1 MSDLR
6 ARLAR
11 LSPEQRAALEER
23 MRRQPSPQR
32 APGIPRRAGNGPA
45 PLSFGQERLWFL
57 QQLDPADASY
67 NMFMVQRLR
76 GRVSTE
82 ALRHALGRLVERHA
96 TLRARFTAR
105 EGSPV
110 QEIGPP
116 EPVEPDLI
124 DLTGLPADE
133 RESRATELVADLTN
147 RPFDL
152 AAGPLL
158 RVHLITLSRNDH
170 VLCVVLHHI
179 VADGWSLKILLGE
192 FATLYGAHLEGR
204 EAVLP
209 EPVLE
214 YADYAAWQRER
225 LDEEGVRRQLDYWG
239 ERLAGV
245 PVLDVPAD
253 RPRSPVRSSNGDYAA
268 RRIGRELTAHLDRL
282 ARDERCTPFMV
293 LLAAFQT
300 LLGAHSGQDD
310 VCVGSVIA
318 GRERPELEHVVGF
331 FPNTLALRA
340 DLSGDPGFRELLGRV
355 RSTVLDA
362 FAHQDIPFERL
373 LNELHVE
380 RDLSTTPL
388 FQAMFVMQDKDA
400 SALTIPGLETGVF
413 DPGARQ
419 AKFDLM
425 LDVTPR
431 SDSLYALLSYN
442 ADLFEPDTM
451 ARMLRRYERV
461 LEAVAA
467 DPDIPLSRLRAAM
480 LLPEDRLPAVTAS
493 LSTGARPSA
502 LLSPGDVSSAG
513 ALPGGVLPDGVLP
526 DGVLPGASGA
536 GVAGPAARPSGG
548 TAGVVELFE
557 ERVRLAP
564 DAPAVGQGD
573 RRLSYAELDER
584 AGRLAARLAAAG
596 AGPETVVAVRARR
609 GLELVV
615 ALIAVLKAG
624 AAYLPLDPA
633 YPAERLRWMLRDSGA
648 ALLLSQDEPSGSSP
662 RDGVSGISV
671 TSGVS
676 VTSGASVTSGVSEGS
691 GASGS
696 SGVSGGEVPVIPLEG
711 VADGPPTGDAVTA
724 GGGRVPVRGGAANL
738 AYVIYTSGSTGRPK
752 GVQVERRALDARV
765 AWMRAEYG
773 VGPGDRVLQF
783 ASVGFDTH
791 AEEVYPALTSGAE
804 LVLAPDEPLPDFLR
818 TPEAASLTVMD
829 LPTSYWQELVAARI
843 TWPAAL
849 RLLILGAD
857 PLHAPA
863 LASWYEAQ
871 GERVTLV
878 NSYGPTETTIIA
890 TAGELDPAEASRRP
904 TVGHPL
910 SGTRV
915 HVLDAYGARVPVG
928 VPGELCI
935 GGDGLARGYLGS
947 PALTA
952 ERFVPDPH
960 GPAGA
965 RLYRTGDRARF
976 RPDGRLEI
984 LGRLD
989 RQVKI
994 RGYRVEPGEIEA
1006 RLLAHPRVARAT
1018 VTVREDTP
1026 GDRRLVA
1033 YVVPRDPGTT
1043 GPLPDGS
1050 APGEVVAE
1058 GRETGASTGA
1068 RPGDVDLRGHLA
1080 AELPPHLVPSAV
1092 VEVARIP
1099 LTPSGKVDQAAL
1111 PAPEHRSGEGYLPPG
1126 TPTQELVC
1134 SVWAEVLGVDR
1145 VGALDDFFQ
1154 LGGHSLLAT
1163 RTIARLS
1170 AATGL
1175 DVPLK
1180 LAFSHSS
1187 VRRLAE
1193 ALDELAQAGPGTG
1206 AGPGPV
1212 RRPEGTAPPLSF
1224 AQERLW
1230 FMEQFSPGTGAYVLP
1245 AAARLRGPLDL
1256 AALAARLDAAVAR
1269 HESLRMRFP
1278 AAPDGRPEVRIV
1290 AADDPASRVALRVVD
1305 AGPGAGTKAEAGTG
1319 AGTGTKAEAEAG
1331 TEAET
1336 RARAAEVEARRIVS
1350 ADAARPFDLA
1360 GAPPLR
1366 ATLVRIGPGDH
1377 VLLVAV
1383 HHIVADGWSAELL
1396 LDELLTDRAGRA
1408 EPSVGYG
1415 DYALWQRDRLT
1426 GERLEGHLEFW
1437 RRELAA
1443 LPPLELPLDR
1453 PRPARQGHRG
1463 AWHDLRLDAG
1473 LTGDLG
1479 ELGRENGAT
1488 LYMVLLAA
1496 YQAVLSRWSGQR
1508 DFAVG
1513 SPVAGR
1519 DRAEF
1524 EDVVGLFV
1532 NLLPLRARLEGDPT
1546 FTDLLGRT
1554 RDAALEVYAHQ
1565 ELPFEKLVAELDLA
1579 RDATRPPVVQALFAL
1594 QSYLGGTVPAGSV
1607 VAPAGGPGHATTGE
1621 AGSRTTGGAGT
1632 GTAAT
1637 TVTEPFAPDTT
1648 STRFDLELYVSETGG
1663 GLAARFVYNRD
1674 LFLPATVERM
1684 AASFETFLRSAVAAP
1699 RARVGELDLLSPA
1712 ERELVL
1718 TGWNATGTAYPP
1730 PETLHG
1736 LVEEQV
1742 ARTPDAPAVIF
1753 GDDTLT
1759 YAELNDR
1766 AEALAARLRAGGG
1779 EVFAV
1784 RAERSLD
1791 LPVRLLAVLKAGAAY
1806 LPLDPGL
1813 PDRRVAAMLADAGA
1827 VELDTLADPG
1837 ETGHRVGERPDSLA
1851 YVIFTSGSTGRPKGV
1866 GVSHRAIVNRLRWM
1880 QETYRLDAGDAVLQ
1894 KTPAGFDV
1902 SVWEFFWPL
1911 ISGARLVLARPDGQR
1926 DTAYLRDLVIA
1937 RAITTMHF
1945 VPSMLAA
1952 FTAEER
1958 IEECRSLRRVI
1969 CSGEEL
1975 TAAAAERLTERLP
1988 GVELHNLYGPTEAA
2002 VDVSWH
2008 RYVPGEPTVPIGRPV
2023 ANTRLYVL
2031 DGSLRPVPAG
2041 MPGELF
2047 IGGVQV
2053 ARGYLGRPALTAERF
2068 LPDPYGP
2075 PGSRL
2080 YATGDRA
2087 RRRPD
2092 GELDYLGRLDT
2103 QTKIRGMRV
2112 EPGEIEAALARHPEL
2127 GAAAVGVTLDGPGGA
2142 RLVGYVVRRPGAG
2155 TLPGD
2160 APGEGG
2166 RVREPARDP
2175 EPHDRHGVQG
2185 PAGDLEPHDRRGVRE
2200 LAADP
2205 ELHDR
2210 LRDRLREELPEHM
2223 VPALWVELEALP
2235 LTPNGKLD
2243 RAALPSPSPSAHSG
2257 VAAWEPPR
2265 PGAEQDVAE
2274 VWRDVLGLERV
2285 GRHDGFFSVGGDSIL
2300 SLSVVAGLR
2309 RRGYTLDLQR
2319 LFTHQTVA
2327 ELASVLDTPGAKPVA
2342 EPEPKAATGA
2352 FGLLSAADLAKLR
2365 KGER

>member
-6 ARLAR
+6 AKLAR

-23 MRRQPSPQR
+23 LRRQPPPRQR
-32 APGIPRRAGNGPA
+32 PSGIPRRADGGGPP

-57 QQLDPADASY
+57 QQLDPSDASY

-76 GRVSTE
+76 GHVSIG
-82 ALRHALGRLVERHA
+82 ALRYALGRLVERHE
-96 TLRARFTAR
+96 TLRARFTSH

-116 EPVEPDLI
+116 LPVEPDLI
-124 DLTGLPADE
+124 DLTRLPVAE
-133 RESRATELVADLTN
+133 REARATELVADLTN

-158 RVHLITLSRNDH
+158 RVHLITMSGTDH

-192 FATLYGAHLEGR
+192 LAACYGAHLEGR
-204 EAVLP
+204 EADLP
-209 EPVLE
+209 APVLE
-214 YADYAAWQRER
+214 YADYAAWQRGL
-225 LDEEGVRRQLDYWG
+225 LDEERVRRQLDYWSG
-239 ERLAGV
+239 QLAGV
-245 PVLDVPAD
+245 PALDVPAD
-253 RPRSPVRSSNGDYAA
+253 RPRPPVKSSNGDYAA
-268 RRIGRELTAHLDRL
+268 RRIGRELTARLDRL
-282 ARDERCTPFMV
+282 ARDERCTQFMV

-318 GRERPELEHVVGF
+318 GRERPELEQIVGF
-331 FPNTLALRA
+331 FPNTLALRG

-355 RSTVLDA
+355 RATVLDA

-373 LNELHVE
+373 LNELRVE

-388 FQAMFVMQDKDA
+388 FQAMFVMQDKEA
-400 SALTIPGLETGVF
+400 SELVMPGIETDVF

-442 ADLFEPDTM
+442 ADLFEPDTV

-461 LEAVAA
+461 LEAVAD

-493 LSTGARPSA
+493 LST
-502 LLSPGDVSSAG
+502 
-513 ALPGGVLPDGVLP
+513 ALPSPLDP
-526 DGVLPGASGA
+526 
-536 GVAGPAARPSGG
+536 AGP
-548 TAGVVELFE
+548 AGVVELFE

-564 DAPAVGQGD
+564 DAVAVSHGD
-573 RRLSYAELDER
+573 RRLSYAELRER
-584 AGRLAARLAAAG
+584 AARLAARLAAEG
-596 AGPETVVAVRARR
+596 AGPETVVAVCARR
-609 GLELVV
+609 GPELVV
-615 ALIAVLKAG
+615 ALLATAMAG
-624 AAYLPLDPA
+624 GAYLPLDPA

-648 ALLLSQDEPSGSSP
+648 ALLLSQ
-662 RDGVSGISV
+662 
-671 TSGVS
+671 
-676 VTSGASVTSGVSEGS
+676 
-691 GASGS
+691 
-696 SGVSGGEVPVIPLEG
+696 GGPPECDLPTIPLDG
-711 VADGPPTGDAVTA
+711 VADGPAAGEDRKAAEDPKAADGSPSGARLHGPGEPGAPTSA
-724 GGGRVPVRGGAANL
+724 GEGRVTRPGGPGNL
-738 AYVIYTSGSTGRPK
+738 AYVIYTSGSTGTPK

-773 VGPGDRVLQF
+773 IRPDDRVLQF

-791 AEEVYPALTSGAE
+791 AEEIYPALTSGAE

-818 TPEAASLTVMD
+818 TPRGASLTVMD
-829 LPTSYWQELVAARI
+829 LPTSYWQELVAAR
-843 TWPAAL
+843 TSWPPAL

-857 PLHAPA
+857 PLPGPA
-863 LASWYEAQ
+863 LAAWYEAH

-910 SGTRV
+910 SATRV
-915 HVLDAYGARVPVG
+915 HVLDEHGARVPAG
-928 VPGELCI
+928 APGELCV
-935 GGDGLARGYLGS
+935 GGDGLSRGYLGS

-952 ERFVPDPH
+952 ERFVPDPY
-960 GPAGA
+960 GPAGS

-1006 RLLAHPRVARAT
+1006 RLLAHPWVGRAT

-1033 YVVPRDPGTT
+1033 YVVRHDRTAG
-1043 GPLPDGS
+1043 GQAADERVADERVADERVADERAADERAEGARERSGHRPDG
-1050 APGEVVAE
+1050 GEL
-1058 GRETGASTGA
+1058 REY
-1068 RPGDVDLRGHLA
+1068 LA

-1099 LTPSGKVDQAAL
+1099 LTPSGKVDQGAL
-1111 PAPEHRSGEGYLPPG
+1111 PAPEHRSDEGYLPPE
-1126 TPTQELVC
+1126 TATQELVC
-1134 SVWAEVLGVDR
+1134 SVWAEVLGVER

-1180 LAFSHSS
+1180 LAFSHPS
-1187 VRRLAE
+1187 VRRLAQ
-1193 ALDELAQAGPGTG
+1193 ALDALAEAGPGAG
-1206 AGPGPV
+1206 PEAGPGPV

-1256 AALAARLDAAVAR
+1256 AALDARLDAAVTR

-1278 AAPDGRPEVRIV
+1278 ASSDGRPEVRV
-1290 AADDPASRVALRVVD
+1290 VPAGDPEARIAIRVV
-1305 AGPGAGTKAEAGTG
+1305 EAGTASTG
-1319 AGTGTKAEAEAG
+1319 PAATAGSGTEAAEAEA
-1331 TEAET
+1331 
-1336 RARAAEVEARRIVS
+1336 EARRVVS
-1350 ADAARPFDLA
+1350 ADAARPFDL
-1360 GAPPLR
+1360 GDGPLLR
-1366 ATLVRIGPGDH
+1366 VTLVRLASADH

-1396 LDELLTDRAGRA
+1396 LDELLSGHDGRDERAGRP
-1408 EPSVGYG
+1408 EPRVGYG
-1415 DYALWQRDRLT
+1415 DYALWQR
-1426 GERLEGHLEFW
+1426 ERLAGPRLERHLEFW
-1437 RRELAA
+1437 REELAA
-1443 LPPLELPLDR
+1443 LPPLDLPLDR
-1453 PRPARQGHRG
+1453 PRPVRQGHRG

-1473 LTGDLG
+1473 LTGALGDLA
-1479 ELGRENGAT
+1479 RERGAT
-1488 LYMVLLAA
+1488 LYMALLSGF
-1496 YQAVLSRWSGQR
+1496 QAVLSRWSGQH

-1519 DRAEF
+1519 DLTEF

-1532 NLLPLRARLEGDPT
+1532 NLLPLRARLAGDPT
-1546 FTDLLGRT
+1546 FTELLGRT
-1554 RDAALEVYAHQ
+1554 RDAALEVYGHQ

-1579 RDATRPPVVQALFAL
+1579 RDATRPPVVQVLFAL
-1594 QSYLGGTVPAGSV
+1594 QSYLGGTVPAGRPVPVAGPV
-1607 VAPAGGPGHATTGE
+1607 VSTPGEGTGAAAAAAGRTTGSTAERAGGPVA
-1621 AGSRTTGGAGT
+1621 
-1632 GTAAT
+1632 
-1637 TVTEPFAPDTT
+1637 EPFVPDTT
-1648 STRFDLELYVSETGG
+1648 STRFDLELYASETGA

-1674 LFLPATVERM
+1674 LFLPETVERL
-1684 AASFETFLRSAVAAP
+1684 AASFETFLRAAVAAP
-1699 RARVGELDLLSPA
+1699 GTRVGDLEMLSPG
-1712 ERELVL
+1712 ERDLVL
-1718 TGWNATGTAYPP
+1718 TGWNATETAYPP
-1730 PETLHG
+1730 EETLHG
-1736 LVEEQV
+1736 LVEAQA
-1742 ARTPDAPAVIF
+1742 ARTPGAPAVVF
-1753 GDDTLT
+1753 EGETLT

-1766 AEALAARLRAGGG
+1766 ADLLAARLRAGAGKKA
-1779 EVFAV
+1779 ERVFAV
-1784 RAERSLD
+1784 RAERSID

-1813 PDRRVAAMLADAGA
+1813 PERRVEAMLADARA
-1827 VELDTLADPG
+1827 VELTAALDASAEPADAGGRAGDPPG
-1837 ETGHRVGERPDSLA
+1837 SLA

-1866 GVSHRAIVNRLRWM
+1866 GVPHRAIVNRLRWM
-1880 QETYRLDAGDAVLQ
+1880 QDTYGLDAGDAVLQ

-1911 ISGARLVLARPDGQR
+1911 ISGARLVLARPDGHR
-1926 DTAYLRDLVIA
+1926 DTAYLRDLVVE
-1937 RAITTMHF
+1937 RGITTVHF

-1958 IEECRSLRRVI
+1958 IEECGSLRRVI

-1975 TAAAAERLTERLP
+1975 TAGAAERLTARLP

-2002 VDVSWH
+2002 VDVSRH
-2008 RYVPGEPTVPIGRPV
+2008 RYTPGEKVVPIGRPV

-2031 DGSLRPVPAG
+2031 DGALRPVPAG
-2041 MPGELF
+2041 TPGELF
-2047 IGGVQV
+2047 IGGVQL
-2053 ARGYLGRPALTAERF
+2053 ARGYLGRPGLTAERF
-2068 LPDPYGP
+2068 VPDPYGP

-2087 RRRPD
+2087 RWRRD
-2092 GELDYLGRLDT
+2092 GEIEYLGRLDA
-2103 QTKIRGMRV
+2103 QVKIRGMRV
-2112 EPGEIEAALARHPEL
+2112 EPGEIEAVLGGHPDL
-2127 GAAAVGVTLDGPGGA
+2127 SAVAVGVWHDGAGA
-2142 RLVGYVVRRPGAG
+2142 RLVGYGVRREG
-2155 TLPGD
+2155 TRDTADTADAGD
-2160 APGEGG
+2160 ADP
-2166 RVREPARDP
+2166 REW
-2175 EPHDRHGVQG
+2175 
-2185 PAGDLEPHDRRGVRE
+2185 LRG
-2200 LAADP
+2200 
-2205 ELHDR
+2205 
-2210 LRDRLREELPEHM
+2210 ELPEHM
-2223 VPALWVELEALP
+2223 IPTAWVTLEALP

-2243 RAALPSPSPSAHSG
+2243 RAALPPPPG
-2257 VAAWEPPR
+2257 RGDLPWEPPR
-2265 PGAEQDVAE
+2265 TDAERAVAQ
-2274 VWRDVLGLERV
+2274 VWQDVLGLDKV
-2285 GRHDGFFSVGGDSIL
+2285 GRHDGFFGVGGDSIR
-2300 SLSVVAGLR
+2300 SLSVVARLR
-2309 RRGYTLDLQR
+2309 DLGYGLDLQQ

-2327 ELASVLDTPGAKPVA
+2327 ELASVLDTPDTGPAATATP
-2342 EPEPKAATGA
+2342 EPEAATGA
-2352 FGLLSAADLAKLR
+2352 TEAFGMLGAADLAKLR

>member
-32 APGIPRRAGNGPA
+32 ARGIPRRTGDGPP

-76 GRVSTE
+76 GRVSAE

-116 EPVEPDLI
+116 VPVEPDLI
-124 DLTGLPADE
+124 DLSGLPAGE
-133 RESRATELVADLTN
+133 REARATELVADLTN

-158 RVHLITLSRNDH
+158 RVHLITMSQADH

-179 VADGWSLKILLGE
+179 VADGWSLKVLLGE
-192 FATLYGAHLEGR
+192 FATFYGAHLEGR
-204 EAVLP
+204 EADLP

-225 LDEEGVRRQLDYWG
+225 LDEESVRRQLDYWG

-268 RRIGRELTAHLDRL
+268 RRIGRELTARLDRL

-293 LLAAFQT
+293 LLAAFHT

-318 GRERPELEHVVGF
+318 GREHPELEHVVGF

-400 SALTIPGLETGVF
+400 SELTIPGVETGVF

-451 ARMLRRYERV
+451 ARMLRRYERT
-461 LEAVAA
+461 LEAVVA

-493 LSTGARPSA
+493 LSTSTRPSSSSS
-502 LLSPGDVSSAG
+502 SPVS
-513 ALPGGVLPDGVLP
+513 PTGV
-526 DGVLPGASGA
+526 
-536 GVAGPAARPSGG
+536 VAGPAAGPPDGSTRTGGATAVAGPPDG
-548 TAGVVELFE
+548 TAGVVGLFE
-557 ERVRLAP
+557 ERARLAP
-564 DAPAVGQGD
+564 DAPAVTHGD

-615 ALIAVLKAG
+615 ALLAVLKAG
-624 AAYLPLDPA
+624 GAYLPLDPA

-648 ALLLSQDEPSGSSP
+648 ALLLSQGDPGLHDAPGSHGSQDGPGSHGGPGSQSGSGSQ
-662 RDGVSGISV
+662 DGPGSQGGADLRQGTGAVIS
-671 TSGVS
+671 
-676 VTSGASVTSGVSEGS
+676 
-691 GASGS
+691 
-696 SGVSGGEVPVIPLEG
+696 LEG
-711 VADGPPTGDAVTA
+711 VADGPSDDTTTSTGDTGTGLRAPSSASSA
-724 GGGRVPVRGGAANL
+724 GSTRPANL

-773 VGPGDRVLQF
+773 VGPDDRVLQF

-791 AEEVYPALTSGAE
+791 AEEIYPALTSGAE

-818 TPEAASLTVMD
+818 TPAGASLTVMD

-843 TWPAAL
+843 AWPPAL

-857 PLHAPA
+857 PLPAPV
-863 LASWYEAQ
+863 LATWYETH
-871 GERVTLV
+871 GERVILV

-890 TAGELDPAEASRRP
+890 TAGELDPSEASRRP

-910 SGTRV
+910 SATRV
-915 HVLDAYGARVPVG
+915 HVLDRDGAPVPVG

-952 ERFVPDPH
+952 ERFVPDPY

-1033 YVVPRDPGTT
+1033 YVVPRDLVTT
-1043 GPLPDGS
+1043 EPVPDGS
-1050 APGEVVAE
+1050 VTGESVTGEPGTDAPGTD
-1058 GRETGASTGA
+1058 GPQTGQKAAPPVGG
-1068 RPGDVDLRGHLA
+1068 RPGGEDLREHLT

-1092 VEVARIP
+1092 VEIAHIP

-1111 PAPEHRSGEGYLPPG
+1111 PAPEHRSGEGYLAPESA
-1126 TPTQELVC
+1126 TQELVC
-1134 SVWAEVLGVDR
+1134 AVWAEVLGVER
-1145 VGALDDFFQ
+1145 VGVLDDFFQ

-1187 VRRLAE
+1187 VRRLAQ
-1193 ALDELAQAGPGTG
+1193 ALDELASEGPGTA

-1230 FMEQFSPGTGAYVLP
+1230 FMEQFSPGTSAYVLP

-1256 AALAARLDAAVAR
+1256 AALTARLDAAVTR

-1290 AADDPASRVALRVVD
+1290 PADDPAARVTLRVV
-1305 AGPGAGTKAEAGTG
+1305 EAIPAT
-1319 AGTGTKAEAEAG
+1319 GTGTKAGTGTETVAGTGTGVGTGVGTPPDADPGAGTTTGTGTHADAGAGTTTGTGAEA
-1331 TEAET
+1331 
-1336 RARAAEVEARRIVS
+1336 EARRIVS
-1350 ADAARPFDLA
+1350 DDAARPFDLA
-1360 GAPPLR
+1360 DGPPLR
-1366 ATLVRIGPGDH
+1366 ATLVRLGPDDH

-1396 LDELLTDRAGRA
+1396 LDELLSGRTGRA
-1408 EPSVGYG
+1408 DPSVGYG

-1463 AWHDLRLDAG
+1463 AWYDLRLDAG

-1479 ELGRENGAT
+1479 ALARENGAT

-1546 FTDLLGRT
+1546 FADLLGRT

-1579 RDATRPPVVQALFAL
+1579 RDATRSPVVQALFAL
-1594 QSYLGGTVPAGSV
+1594 QSYLGGTVPTVTPS
-1607 VAPAGGPGHATTGE
+1607 ATTTGTPTTT
-1621 AGSRTTGGAGT
+1621 TTGT
-1632 GTAAT
+1632 TAA

-1663 GLAARFVYNRD
+1663 ALAARFVYDRD
-1674 LFLPATVERM
+1674 LFAAGTVERM

-1699 RARVGELDLLSPA
+1699 HTRVGDLELLSPA
-1712 ERELVL
+1712 ERDLVL

-1736 LVEEQV
+1736 LIEAQV
-1742 ARTPDAPAVIF
+1742 ARTPGAPAVVF
-1753 GDDTLT
+1753 EGETLT
-1759 YAELNDR
+1759 YAELDDR
-1766 AEALAARLRAGGG
+1766 AEALAARLRATTGPDGTG
-1779 EVFAV
+1779 NIGNAGVFAV

-1813 PDRRVAAMLADAGA
+1813 PDRRVEAMLADAGA
-1827 VELDTLADPG
+1827 VELDHVVRSPNPTASTGPTGAG
-1837 ETGHRVGERPDSLA
+1837 EEDGRAGTPPDALA

-1911 ISGARLVLARPDGQR
+1911 ISGARLVLARPDGHR
-1926 DTAYLRDLVIA
+1926 DTAYLRDLVTA
-1937 RAITTMHF
+1937 QAITTMHF

-1975 TAAAAERLTERLP
+1975 TAAAAERLTGRLP

-2008 RYVPGEPTVPIGRPV
+2008 RYAPGEPTVPIGRPV

-2087 RRRPD
+2087 
-2092 GELDYLGRLDT
+2092 
-2103 QTKIRGMRV
+2103 
-2112 EPGEIEAALARHPEL
+2112 
-2127 GAAAVGVTLDGPGGA
+2127 
-2142 RLVGYVVRRPGAG
+2142 
-2155 TLPGD
+2155 
-2160 APGEGG
+2160 
-2166 RVREPARDP
+2166 
-2175 EPHDRHGVQG
+2175 
-2185 PAGDLEPHDRRGVRE
+2185 
-2200 LAADP
+2200 
-2205 ELHDR
+2205 
-2210 LRDRLREELPEHM
+2210 
-2223 VPALWVELEALP
+2223 
-2235 LTPNGKLD
+2235 
-2243 RAALPSPSPSAHSG
+2243 
-2257 VAAWEPPR
+2257 
-2265 PGAEQDVAE
+2265 
-2274 VWRDVLGLERV
+2274 
-2285 GRHDGFFSVGGDSIL
+2285 
-2300 SLSVVAGLR
+2300 
-2309 RRGYTLDLQR
+2309 
-2319 LFTHQTVA
+2319 
-2327 ELASVLDTPGAKPVA
+2327 
-2342 EPEPKAATGA
+2342 
-2352 FGLLSAADLAKLR
+2352 
-2365 KGER
+2365 

>member
-32 APGIPRRAGNGPA
+32 APGIPRRAGGGPA

-76 GRVSTE
+76 GRVSVE

-116 EPVEPDLI
+116 VPVEPDLI
-124 DLTGLPADE
+124 DLSGLPADE
-133 RESRATELVADLTN
+133 REDRATELVADLTN

-158 RVHLITLSRNDH
+158 RVHLITLSGNDH

-204 EAVLP
+204 EADLP

-268 RRIGRELTAHLDRL
+268 RRIGRELTARLDRL

-293 LLAAFQT
+293 LLAAFHT

-340 DLSGDPGFRELLGRV
+340 DLSGDPAFRELLGRV

-373 LNELHVE
+373 LNELNVE

-388 FQAMFVMQDKDA
+388 FQAMFVMQDREA
-400 SALTIPGLETGVF
+400 SELTIPGVETGVF

-461 LEAVAA
+461 LEAVAG

-493 LSTGARPSA
+493 LSTGARPTGA
-502 LLSPGDVSSAG
+502 VPPGDVLS
-513 ALPGGVLPDGVLP
+513 GGVPSG
-526 DGVLPGASGA
+526 GVLPGASCGA
-536 GVAGPAARPSGG
+536 GTAGPAARPPG
-548 TAGVVELFE
+548 TAAGVAGLFE
-557 ERVRLAP
+557 ERARLAP
-564 DAPAVGQGD
+564 DAPAVTHGD

-584 AGRLAARLAAAG
+584 ATRLAARLAAAG

-615 ALIAVLKAG
+615 ALLAVLKAG
-624 AAYLPLDPA
+624 GAYLPLDPA
-633 YPAERLRWMLRDSGA
+633 YPAERLRWMLRDGGA
-648 ALLLSQDEPSGSSP
+648 ALLLSQGDPSLSPGDPPASQDGPPGSPP
-662 RDGVSGISV
+662 RDDVP
-671 TSGVS
+671 
-676 VTSGASVTSGVSEGS
+676 
-691 GASGS
+691 
-696 SGVSGGEVPVIPLEG
+696 GGEVPVIPLEG
-711 VADGPPTGDAVTA
+711 VADGPPTGGAA
-724 GGGRVPVRGGAANL
+724 AGSGGGDRVPARVVPAHVVPAHVVPARVVPARGAPANL

-818 TPEAASLTVMD
+818 TPAGASLTVMD

-857 PLHAPA
+857 PLPAPA
-863 LASWYEAQ
+863 LAAWYEAH

-915 HVLDAYGARVPVG
+915 YVLDGYGAHVPVG
-928 VPGELCI
+928 VPGELCV

-947 PALTA
+947 PAPTA
-952 ERFVPDPH
+952 ERFVPDPY

-1006 RLLAHPRVARAT
+1006 RLLAHPGVARAT

-1033 YVVPRDPGTT
+1033 YVVPRDPGA
-1043 GPLPDGS
+1043 GEPLPY
-1050 APGEVVAE
+1050 
-1058 GRETGASTGA
+1058 GA
-1068 RPGDVDLRGHLA
+1068 DDLRGHLA
-1080 AELPPHLVPSAV
+1080 AGLPPHLVPSAV

-1126 TPTQELVC
+1126 TATQELVC

-1193 ALDELAQAGPGTG
+1193 ALDELAQAGPGPGAGPG

-1256 AALAARLDAAVAR
+1256 AALGARLDAAVAR

-1278 AAPDGRPEVRIV
+1278 AAPDGRPEVRV
-1290 AADDPASRVALRVVD
+1290 VPADDPASRVTIRVV
-1305 AGPGAGTKAEAGTG
+1305 GAGTRAKADAG
-1319 AGTGTKAEAEAG
+1319 AGTDTG
-1331 TEAET
+1331 TEREA
-1336 RARAAEVEARRIVS
+1336 EARRIVS

-1360 GAPPLR
+1360 DGPLLR
-1366 ATLVRIGPGDH
+1366 VTLVWIGPDDH

-1383 HHIVADGWSAELL
+1383 HHVVADGWSAELL
-1396 LDELLTDRAGRA
+1396 LDELLTGRDGPDGRA
-1408 EPSVGYG
+1408 EPSIGYG

-1479 ELGRENGAT
+1479 ELARRNGAT

-1496 YQAVLSRWSGQR
+1496 YQAVLSRWSGQC

-1594 QSYLGGTVPAGSV
+1594 QSYLGG
-1607 VAPAGGPGHATTGE
+1607 VAPAG
-1621 AGSRTTGGAGT
+1621 R
-1632 GTAAT
+1632 AAT
-1637 TVTEPFAPDTT
+1637 ATEPFAPDTT

-1663 GLAARFVYNRD
+1663 GLAARFVYNSD
-1674 LFLPATVERM
+1674 LFLPDTVERV
-1684 AASFETFLRSAVAAP
+1684 AASLEAFLRSAVAAP
-1699 RARVGELDLLSPA
+1699 SARVGDLDLLSPA
-1712 ERELVL
+1712 ERERVL
-1718 TGWNATGTAYPP
+1718 TGWNDTGVAYPP

-1742 ARTPDAPAVIF
+1742 ARTPDAPAVVF

-1759 YAELNDR
+1759 YAELDDR
-1766 AEALAARLRAGGG
+1766 AGALAARLRAAGGG
-1779 EVFAV
+1779 VFAV

-1813 PDRRVAAMLADAGA
+1813 PDRRVEAMLADAAA
-1827 VELDTLADPG
+1827 VELDAAIGEPG
-1837 ETGHRVGERPDSLA
+1837 PEAVEPEAGGPGTGEPATGAGGTGHRVGDLPDSLA
-1851 YVIFTSGSTGRPKGV
+1851 YVIFTSGSTGR
-1866 GVSHRAIVNRLRWM
+1866 
-1880 QETYRLDAGDAVLQ
+1880 
-1894 KTPAGFDV
+1894 
-1902 SVWEFFWPL
+1902 
-1911 ISGARLVLARPDGQR
+1911 
-1926 DTAYLRDLVIA
+1926 
-1937 RAITTMHF
+1937 
-1945 VPSMLAA
+1945 
-1952 FTAEER
+1952 
-1958 IEECRSLRRVI
+1958 
-1969 CSGEEL
+1969 
-1975 TAAAAERLTERLP
+1975 
-1988 GVELHNLYGPTEAA
+1988 
-2002 VDVSWH
+2002 
-2008 RYVPGEPTVPIGRPV
+2008 
-2023 ANTRLYVL
+2023 
-2031 DGSLRPVPAG
+2031 
-2041 MPGELF
+2041 
-2047 IGGVQV
+2047 
-2053 ARGYLGRPALTAERF
+2053 
-2068 LPDPYGP
+2068 
-2075 PGSRL
+2075 
-2080 YATGDRA
+2080 
-2087 RRRPD
+2087 
-2092 GELDYLGRLDT
+2092 
-2103 QTKIRGMRV
+2103 
-2112 EPGEIEAALARHPEL
+2112 
-2127 GAAAVGVTLDGPGGA
+2127 
-2142 RLVGYVVRRPGAG
+2142 
-2155 TLPGD
+2155 
-2160 APGEGG
+2160 
-2166 RVREPARDP
+2166 
-2175 EPHDRHGVQG
+2175 
-2185 PAGDLEPHDRRGVRE
+2185 
-2200 LAADP
+2200 
-2205 ELHDR
+2205 
-2210 LRDRLREELPEHM
+2210 
-2223 VPALWVELEALP
+2223 
-2235 LTPNGKLD
+2235 
-2243 RAALPSPSPSAHSG
+2243 
-2257 VAAWEPPR
+2257 
-2265 PGAEQDVAE
+2265 
-2274 VWRDVLGLERV
+2274 
-2285 GRHDGFFSVGGDSIL
+2285 
-2300 SLSVVAGLR
+2300 
-2309 RRGYTLDLQR
+2309 
-2319 LFTHQTVA
+2319 
-2327 ELASVLDTPGAKPVA
+2327 
-2342 EPEPKAATGA
+2342 
-2352 FGLLSAADLAKLR
+2352 
-2365 KGER
+2365 

>member
-6 ARLAR
+6 AKLAR

-23 MRRQPSPQR
+23 LRRQPPPRRPS
-32 APGIPRRAGNGPA
+32 GIPRRADDGGPP

-57 QQLDPADASY
+57 QQLDPSDASY
-67 NMFMVQRLR
+67 NMFLVQRLR
-76 GRVSTE
+76 GPVSIE
-82 ALRHALGRLVERHA
+82 ALGYALDRLVERHE
-96 TLRARFTAR
+96 TLRARFTSH

-116 EPVEPDLI
+116 LPVEPDLI
-124 DLTGLPADE
+124 DLTGLPAGD
-133 RESRATELVADLTN
+133 REARATELVADLTN

-158 RVHLITLSRNDH
+158 RVHLITMSGTDH

-192 FATLYGAHLEGR
+192 LAACYGARLEGR
-204 EAVLP
+204 EPDLP
-209 EPVLE
+209 APVLE
-214 YADYAAWQRER
+214 YADYAAWQRGL
-225 LDEEGVRRQLDYWG
+225 LDEERVRRQLDYWSG
-239 ERLAGV
+239 QLAGV

-253 RPRSPVRSSNGDYAA
+253 RPRPPVKSSNGDYAG
-268 RRIGRELTAHLDRL
+268 RRIGRELTARLDRL
-282 ARDERCTPFMV
+282 ARDERCTQFMV

-318 GRERPELEHVVGF
+318 GRERPELEQIVGF
-331 FPNTLALRA
+331 FPNTLALRG

-355 RSTVLDA
+355 RATVLDA

-373 LNELHVE
+373 LNELRVE

-388 FQAMFVMQDKDA
+388 FQAMFVMQDKEA
-400 SALTIPGLETGVF
+400 SELSMSGIETDVF

-442 ADLFEPDTM
+442 ADLFEPDTV

-461 LEAVAA
+461 LEAVAD

-480 LLPEDRLPAVTAS
+480 LLPEDRSPAVTAS
-493 LSTGARPSA
+493 LSTS
-502 LLSPGDVSSAG
+502 LDSAG
-513 ALPGGVLPDGVLP
+513 PT
-526 DGVLPGASGA
+526 
-536 GVAGPAARPSGG
+536 GPTGP
-548 TAGVVELFE
+548 AGVVELFE

-564 DAPAVGQGD
+564 DAVAVSHGD
-573 RRLSYAELDER
+573 RRLRYAELRER
-584 AGRLAARLAAAG
+584 AARLAERLAGAG
-596 AGPETVVAVRARR
+596 AGPETVVAVCARR
-609 GLELVV
+609 GPELVV
-615 ALIAVLKAG
+615 ALLATAMAG

-633 YPAERLRWMLRDSGA
+633 HPAARLRWMLRDSGA
-648 ALLLSQDEPSGSSP
+648 ALLLSQDGSP
-662 RDGVSGISV
+662 ECDLP
-671 TSGVS
+671 T
-676 VTSGASVTSGVSEGS
+676 
-691 GASGS
+691 
-696 SGVSGGEVPVIPLEG
+696 IPLAG
-711 VADGPPTGDAVTA
+711 VADGPPPGAPAGDGPPSGTRS
-724 GGGRVPVRGGAANL
+724 GGPGNL
-738 AYVIYTSGSTGRPK
+738 AYVIYTSGSTGTPK

-773 VGPGDRVLQF
+773 VRPDDRVLQF

-791 AEEVYPALTSGAE
+791 AEEIYPALTSGAE

-818 TPEAASLTVMD
+818 TPQGASLTVMD
-829 LPTSYWQELVAARI
+829 LPTSYWQELVAAR
-843 TWPAAL
+843 TSWPPAL

-857 PLHAPA
+857 PLPGPA
-863 LASWYEAQ
+863 LAAWYEAH

-890 TAGELDPAEASRRP
+890 TAAELDPSEASRRP

-910 SGTRV
+910 SATRV
-915 HVLDAYGARVPVG
+915 HVLDERGARVPAG
-928 VPGELCI
+928 APGELCV
-935 GGDGLARGYLGS
+935 GGDGLSRGYLGS

-952 ERFVPDPH
+952 ERFVPDPY
-960 GPAGA
+960 GPPGS

-1006 RLLAHPRVARAT
+1006 RLLAHPWVGQAT

-1033 YVVPRDPGTT
+1033 YVVRHDPAAE
-1043 GPLPDGS
+1043 P
-1050 APGEVVAE
+1050 AGERVAGAGE
-1058 GRETGASTGA
+1058 LRE
-1068 RPGDVDLRGHLA
+1068 RLA

-1092 VEVARIP
+1092 VEVGHIP
-1099 LTPSGKVDQAAL
+1099 LTPSGKVDQGAL
-1111 PAPEHRSGEGYLPPG
+1111 PAPEHRSDEGYLPPE
-1126 TPTQELVC
+1126 TATQELVC
-1134 SVWAEVLGVDR
+1134 AVWAEVLGVER

-1180 LAFSHSS
+1180 LAFSHPS
-1187 VRRLAE
+1187 VRRLAQ
-1193 ALDELAQAGPGTG
+1193 ALDELAGAGPG
-1206 AGPGPV
+1206 AGPEAGTGPV

-1256 AALAARLDAAVAR
+1256 AALEARLDAAVTR

-1278 AAPDGRPEVRIV
+1278 ASPDGRPEVRV
-1290 AADDPASRVALRVVD
+1290 VPAGAPEARIAVRVVE
-1305 AGPGAGTKAEAGTG
+1305 AQAAHATEASETAEAATGSAGTG
-1319 AGTGTKAEAEAG
+1319 AETTAHAET
-1331 TEAET
+1331 TEA
-1336 RARAAEVEARRIVS
+1336 EARRIVS
-1350 ADAARPFDLA
+1350 ADAARPFDL
-1360 GAPPLR
+1360 GEGPLLR
-1366 ATLVRIGPGDH
+1366 VTLVRLSPADH

-1396 LDELLTDRAGRA
+1396 LDELLSGRDDHAGRDGRDTRAGRA
-1408 EPSVGYG
+1408 GYG
-1415 DYALWQRDRLT
+1415 DYALWQR
-1426 GERLEGHLEFW
+1426 ERLSGPRLERHLEFW
-1437 RRELAA
+1437 REELAG
-1443 LPPLELPLDR
+1443 LPPLDLPLDR

-1463 AWHDLRLDAG
+1463 GWHDLRLDAG
-1473 LTGDLG
+1473 LTGALG
-1479 ELGRENGAT
+1479 ELARERGAT
-1488 LYMVLLAA
+1488 LYMALLSGF
-1496 YQAVLSRWSGQR
+1496 QAVLSRWSGQH

-1519 DRAEF
+1519 DLAEF

-1532 NLLPLRARLEGDPT
+1532 NLLPLRARLEGDPS
-1546 FTDLLGRT
+1546 FTELLGRT
-1554 RDAALEVYAHQ
+1554 RDAALEVYGHQ

-1579 RDATRPPVVQALFAL
+1579 RDATRPPVVQVLFAL
-1594 QSYLGGTVPAGSV
+1594 QSYLGGAVPAGRSRPTTGP
-1607 VAPAGGPGHATTGE
+1607 VAGQVAGRAAGE
-1621 AGSRTTGGAGT
+1621 AGPAAGPSGGPVA
-1632 GTAAT
+1632 
-1637 TVTEPFAPDTT
+1637 EPFAPDTT
-1648 STRFDLELYVSETGG
+1648 STRFDLELYVSETGD

-1674 LFLPATVERM
+1674 LFLPGTVERL
-1684 AASFETFLRSAVAAP
+1684 AASFETFLRAAVAAP
-1699 RARVGELDLLSPA
+1699 GTRVGDLEMLSPA
-1712 ERELVL
+1712 ERDLVL
-1718 TGWNATGTAYPP
+1718 TGWNATETAYPP
-1730 PETLHG
+1730 EETLHG
-1736 LVEEQV
+1736 LVEAQA
-1742 ARTPDAPAVIF
+1742 ARTPGATAVVF
-1753 GDDTLT
+1753 EGETLT
-1759 YAELNDR
+1759 YAELDER
-1766 AEALAARLRAGGG
+1766 AGLLAARLRASASAAGDGTG
-1779 EVFAV
+1779 AERVFAV

-1791 LPVRLLAVLKAGAAY
+1791 LPVRLLAVLKAGGAY

-1813 PDRRVAAMLADAGA
+1813 PERRVEAMLADAGA
-1827 VELDTLADPG
+1827 VELTAALDAPAGPG
-1837 ETGHRVGERPDSLA
+1837 DAGPPAGDLPGTLA

-1866 GVSHRAIVNRLRWM
+1866 GVPHRAIVNRLRWM
-1880 QETYRLDAGDAVLQ
+1880 QETYGLDAGDAVLQ

-1911 ISGARLVLARPDGQR
+1911 ISGARLVLARPDGHR
-1926 DTAYLRDLVIA
+1926 DTAYLRDLVVEQG
-1937 RAITTMHF
+1937 ITTAHF
-1945 VPSMLAA
+1945 VPSMLVA

-1975 TAAAAERLTERLP
+1975 TAGAAERLTGRLP

-2008 RYVPGEPTVPIGRPV
+2008 RYTPGEKVVPIGRPV

-2031 DGSLRPVPAG
+2031 DGMLRPVPAG
-2041 MPGELF
+2041 TPGELF
-2047 IGGVQV
+2047 IGGVQL

-2068 LPDPYGP
+2068 LPDPHGP

-2087 RRRPD
+2087 RWRPD
-2092 GELDYLGRLDT
+2092 GELEYLGRLDA

-2112 EPGEIEAALARHPEL
+2112 EPGEIEAVLGRHPDL
-2127 GAAAVGVTLDGPGGA
+2127 SAAAVGVWHDGTGA
-2142 RLVGYVVRRPGAG
+2142 RLVGYGVRRAANAVDTDP
-2155 TLPGD
+2155 
-2160 APGEGG
+2160 
-2166 RVREPARDP
+2166 REW
-2175 EPHDRHGVQG
+2175 
-2185 PAGDLEPHDRRGVRE
+2185 LRG
-2200 LAADP
+2200 
-2205 ELHDR
+2205 
-2210 LRDRLREELPEHM
+2210 ELPEHM
-2223 VPALWVELEALP
+2223 IPTAWVTLDALP

-2243 RAALPSPSPSAHSG
+2243 RAALPPPSGRGGLP
-2257 VAAWEPPR
+2257 WEPPR
-2265 PGAEQDVAE
+2265 TDAERAVAQ
-2274 VWRDVLGLERV
+2274 VWQDVLGLDKV
-2285 GRHDGFFSVGGDSIL
+2285 GRHDGFFGVGGDSIR
-2300 SLSVVAGLR
+2300 SLSVVARLR
-2309 RRGYTLDLQR
+2309 DLGYGLDLQR

-2327 ELASVLDTPGAKPVA
+2327 ELASVLDAPDTGPSAVA
-2342 EPEPKAATGA
+2342 EPEPEAATGA
-2352 FGLLSAADLAKLR
+2352 FGMLGAADLAKLR